1 MADFKR
7 TALEFDEIHKLVEAS
22 IIKAGEEMPADEESL
37 KRTPEEDIIEDLLDI
52 LILAYTRGNRDTNE
66 MLGTDIKTDM
76 EMMDKAI
83 YYVIGG
89 ETFEDRARTHI
100 RNEDPARLIELAES
114 EYHRVYSTAE
124 FDTASASG
132 LPNIG
137 KKWVTMLDDRVRAT
151 HDFLEGVTVP
161 LGEKFTTF
169 DGDSALYPGGF
180 EMAEN
185 NCQCRCVLEYTTST
199 I

>member
-1 MADFKR
+1 MDFKR
-7 TALEFDEIHKLVEAS
+7 TALEFDEIHRLVEAS
-22 IIKAGEEMPADEESL
+22 IIKAGEDMPSDETAL

-52 LILAYTRGNRDTNE
+52 LILAYARGNRDANE
-66 MLGTDIKTDM
+66 MLGTDIKTDL

-83 YYVIGG
+83 YYMIGG

-114 EYHRVYSTAE
+114 EYHRVYSTAGY
-124 FDTASASG
+124 DTADASG

-137 KKWVTMLDDRVRAT
+137 KKWVTMLDNRVRPT

-161 LGEKFTTF
+161 LGEKFVTF

-185 NCQCRCVLEYTTST
+185 NCGCRCVIEYTHS